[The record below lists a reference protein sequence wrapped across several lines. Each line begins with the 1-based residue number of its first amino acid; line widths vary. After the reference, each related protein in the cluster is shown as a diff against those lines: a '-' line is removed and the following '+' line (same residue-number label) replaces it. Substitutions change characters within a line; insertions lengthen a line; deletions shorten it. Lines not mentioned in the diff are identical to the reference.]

1 MENLP
6 INNGNGQSFG
16 FVLYEMTVCSGGRL
30 HANAPD
36 EAQVGLGVSL
46 QQDISQALPWG
57 LPWAPLLFAMLLST
71 SVCEA

>member
-30 HANAPD
+30 HANAQD
-36 EAQVGLGVSL
+36 EAQVGLGIWL
-46 QQDISQALPWG
+46 QAGHQPSSAVGP
-57 LPWAPLLFAMLLST
+57 FA
-71 SVCEA
+71 VCYAFKHLCV